1 MERFDRVSAVFLS
14 EQPPG
19 AILHELLDTA
29 IAISHADFGNIQILD
44 PTSAKLAVVA
54 HRNLP
59 DAWLDNWEG
68 AMKGHDA
75 CGAALAAG
83 ERVVVEDVTQ
93 SPIFVGTEALDV
105 QLEAGIRAVQSTPL
119 ISRSGAPIG
128 VISTHWKAPHRMSE
142 QTLRLLDLLAR
153 RAADLIE
160 RVQME
165 AALRDAVQARD
176 QVLGIVAHDL
186 RNPLNRIM
194 MQSQLMRRSAPEPQ
208 NQRAAELIS
217 RAAARMNRLI
227 QDLLDVSRL
236 EAGRMSFE
244 RRPLSPGALAAEAVD
259 MQVALAASS
268 NIDLRLALAKDI
280 PDLWGDRDRLL
291 QVFEN
296 LIGNAMKFT
305 KSGGRITVGAEA
317 RDNEVLFWVKDTGAG
332 ISRED
337 LPHVFDRFWQA
348 AAGAGHL
355 GAGLGLP
362 ITKGIVEAHG
372 GRIWVESTAGQG
384 ASFYFSIPTGRPH
397 EDRPHYPIH

>member
-1 MERFDRVSAVFLS
+1 
-14 EQPPG
+14 
-19 AILHELLDTA
+19 
-29 IAISHADFGNIQILD
+29 
-44 PTSAKLAVVA
+44 
-54 HRNLP
+54 
-59 DAWLDNWEG
+59 
-68 AMKGHDA
+68 
-75 CGAALAAG
+75 
-83 ERVVVEDVTQ
+83 VVVEDVTQ
-93 SPIFVGTEALDV
+93 SPIFVGSEDLDL
-105 QLEAGIRAVQSTPL
+105 QLRAGVRAVQSTPL
-119 ISRSGAPIG
+119 IGRSGAPIG
-128 VISTHWKAPHRMSE
+128 MISTHWKAPHRMSE

-165 AALRDAVQARD
+165 VALREAVQARD

-186 RNPLNRIM
+186 RNPLNLIM
-194 MQSQLMRRSAPEPQ
+194 IQSELMRRSVPEARRRSSQP
-208 NQRAAELIS
+208 AEVIS

-227 QDLLDVSRL
+227 QDLLDVTRI
-236 EAGRMSFE
+236 EAGRLPVE

-268 NIDLRLALAKDI
+268 SIDLRLALPTDL
-280 PDLWGDRDRLL
+280 PDLWVDQHRLL

-317 RDNEVLFWVKDTGAG
+317 RRDEVVFSVEDTGPG
-332 ISRED
+332 ISTAD

-348 AAGAGHL
+348 AAGAGRL

-384 ASFYFSIPTGRPH
+384 STFYFSIPTGRP
-397 EDRPHYPIH
+397 EEARPHVVH